1 MNEKAIL
8 PSIKSK
14 NSMKKMNLD
23 KIITYNSISE
33 FLLSLGKPAAQDSD
47 FSISRLEG
55 YLSDEPME
63 SESFRTNYLNFLM
76 IVDGSGNYT
85 IDNIFFELKPST
97 FYFTT
102 PGHLKSFVI
111 ERPWKG
117 FILSFTETF
126 IKKYYT
132 GNLFTEFPFLVAET
146 TPPVYV
152 NQILKE
158 DLLKRFETLLEH
170 YQTVSQ
176 FKDQMLT
183 NLIITFLYKVKEI
196 LITAPSLEGKQFGY
210 SSLVIKF
217 RKHLDDHFR
226 EVLTGEVTAISNSNQ
241 IAKALSV
248 SADYMG
254 TVVKKETGKTVTNWI
269 TERTITEAQSLI
281 KNTSL
286 SISEI
291 SYMLTFQDPTNFT
304 KYFKKNTGFSPK
316 EYRNQ

>member
-1 MNEKAIL
+1 MSDSVIL
-8 PSIKSK
+8 PSGKSLIPA
-14 NSMKKMNLD
+14 KKMNLD
-23 KIITYNSISE
+23 KVITYNSISE
-33 FLLSLGKPAAQDSD
+33 FLQSLGKVAEQDSD

-76 IVDGSGNYT
+76 IVDGSGHYT
-85 IDNIFFELKPST
+85 IDNILFELKPSS

-111 ERPWKG
+111 EKPWKG

-126 IKKYYT
+126 IKKYYS
-132 GNLFTEFPFLVAET
+132 GSLFTEFPFLVAET

-152 NQILKE
+152 DQVLKI
-158 DLLKRFETLLEH
+158 DLLKRFESLLEH
-170 YQTVSQ
+170 YQAESQ
-176 FKDQMLT
+176 FRNQMLT
-183 NLIITFLYKVKEI
+183 NLVITFLYKVKEI

-226 EVLTGEVTAISNSNQ
+226 DVLAGRVTAIANSTQ

-254 TVVKKETGKTVTNWI
+254 TVVKKETGKTVTAWI
-269 TERTITEAQSLI
+269 TERTVAEAQSLI

-304 KYFKKNTGFSPK
+304 KYFKKNTGYSPK
-316 EYRNQ
+316 EYRNR

>member
-1 MNEKAIL
+1 MNDKVL
-8 PSIKSK
+8 TPFSIKK
-14 NSMKKMNLD
+14 ITMKKMNLD
-23 KIITYNSISE
+23 QVFTYNSISE
-33 FLLSLGKPAAQDSD
+33 FLISIGKPAQQDSD

-63 SESFRTNYLNFLM
+63 SDSFRTNYLNFLM
-76 IVDGSGNYT
+76 IVDGTGNYT

-111 ERPWKG
+111 EKPWKG
-117 FILSFTETF
+117 FILSFTDTF

-146 TPPVYV
+146 TPPVYINEV
-152 NQILKE
+152 LKE

-170 YQTVSQ
+170 YNTESQ

-183 NLIITFLYKVKEI
+183 NLIITLLYKVKEI

-210 SSLVIKF
+210 SPLVIKF

-226 EVLTGEVTAISNSNQ
+226 DMLKGECTAISNSNQ

-248 SADYMG
+248 TADYMG
-254 TVVKKETGKTVTNWI
+254 TVIKKETGKTVTSWI
-269 TERTITEAQSLI
+269 KDRTISEAQSLI

-291 SYMLTFQDPTNFT
+291 SYMLMFQDPTNFS

-316 EYRNQ
+316 EYRNR

>member
-1 MNEKAIL
+1 
-8 PSIKSK
+8 
-14 NSMKKMNLD
+14 MKKLNLD
-23 KIITYNSISE
+23 NIITYNSISE
-33 FLLSLGKPAAQDSD
+33 FLISLGKPAAQDSE

-63 SESFRTNYLNFLM
+63 SKSFRTNYLNFLM

-85 IDNIFFELKPST
+85 IDNILFELKPSS

-111 ERPWKG
+111 EKPWKG
-117 FILSFTETF
+117 FILSFTENF
-126 IKKYYT
+126 VKKHYS

-146 TPPVYV
+146 TPPVYL
-152 NQILKE
+152 NQMLQE
-158 DLLKRFETLLEH
+158 DLSKRFETLLEH
-170 YQTVSQ
+170 YQTASQ
-176 FKDQMLT
+176 FKNQMLT
-183 NLIITFLYKVKEI
+183 NLLITFLYKVKEI
-196 LITAPSLEGKQFGY
+196 LVAAPSLEGRHFGY

-226 EVLTGEVTAISNSNQ
+226 AVLNGQVTAISNSNQ

-254 TVVKKETGKTVTNWI
+254 TVVKKETGKTVTSWI
-269 TERTITEAQSLI
+269 TERTIIEAQSLI

-316 EYRNQ
+316 KFRNQ

>member
-1 MNEKAIL
+1 
-8 PSIKSK
+8 
-14 NSMKKMNLD
+14 MKKFNLN
-23 KIITYNSISE
+23 KITTYNSISE
-33 FLLSLGKPAAQDSD
+33 FLISLGKPAQQDSD

-55 YLSDEPME
+55 YLGDEPME
-63 SESFRTNYLNFLM
+63 SEPFRTNYLNFLM

-85 IDNIFFELKPST
+85 IDNILFELKPSS

-111 ERPWKG
+111 EKPWKG
-117 FILSFTETF
+117 FILSFTENF
-126 IKKYYT
+126 IRKHYT
-132 GNLFTEFPFLVAET
+132 GNLYTEFPFLVAET

-152 NQILKE
+152 DQILKE
-158 DLLKRFETLLEH
+158 DLLKRFETMLEH
-170 YQTVSQ
+170 YQTASQ

-183 NLIITFLYKVKEI
+183 NLLVTFLYKVKEI
-196 LITAPSLEGKQFGY
+196 LISAPSLEGKGFGY
-210 SSLVIKF
+210 SALVIKF

-226 EVLTGEVTAISNSNQ
+226 AVLKGQVAAISNGSE
-241 IAKALSV
+241 IAKVLSV

-254 TVVKKETGKTVTNWI
+254 TVVKKETGKTVTSWI

-291 SYMLTFQDPTNFT
+291 SYMLTFQDPTNFS

-316 EYRNQ
+316 QYRNQ

>member
-1 MNEKAIL
+1 
-8 PSIKSK
+8 
-14 NSMKKMNLD
+14 MKKLNLN

-33 FLLSLGKPAAQDSD
+33 FLISLGKPAVQDSD

-55 YLSDEPME
+55 YLGDEPME
-63 SESFRTNYLNFLM
+63 SAPFRTNYLNFLM

-85 IDNIFFELKPST
+85 IDNILFELKPSS

-111 ERPWKG
+111 EKPWKG
-117 FILSFTETF
+117 FILSFTENF
-126 IKKYYT
+126 VKKYYS
-132 GNLFTEFPFLVAET
+132 GNLFTEFPFLIAET

-152 NQILKE
+152 NQLLQE

-170 YQTVSQ
+170 YHVTSQ
-176 FKDQMLT
+176 FRNQMLT
-183 NLIITFLYKVKEI
+183 NLLITFLYKVKEI
-196 LITAPSLEGKQFGY
+196 LITAPSLEGRHFGY
-210 SSLVIKF
+210 SSLVLKF

-226 EVLTGEVTAISNSNQ
+226 DVLKGQVTTISNSNQ
-241 IAKALSV
+241 IAKALSI

-281 KNTSL
+281 SNTSL

-291 SYMLTFQDPTNFT
+291 SYMLTFQDPTNFS
-304 KYFKKNTGFSPK
+304 KYFKKHTGLSPK
-316 EYRNQ
+316 QYRKQEV